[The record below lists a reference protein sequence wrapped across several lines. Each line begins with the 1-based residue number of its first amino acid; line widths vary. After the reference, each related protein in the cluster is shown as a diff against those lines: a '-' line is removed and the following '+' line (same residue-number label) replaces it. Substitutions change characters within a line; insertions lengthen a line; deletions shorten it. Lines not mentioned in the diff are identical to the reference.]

1 MLREHRPVGR
11 GGQHVV
17 MVIVASGGAGTRP
30 LRGRHPGRQVREPV
44 KPPEGR
50 PQPAVPVPGWPAV
63 PVFSKIAVTA
73 DPHATVTRA
82 QRDTM
87 SRRVT
92 IS

>member
-1 MLREHRPVGR
+1 MRDVHR
-11 GGQHVV
+11 
-17 MVIVASGGAGTRP
+17 VIV
-30 LRGRHPGRQVREPV
+30 L
-44 KPPEGR
+44 
-50 PQPAVPVPGWPAV
+50 PAV